1 MSAGIQRSTSVR
13 WALPLCATP
22 DRSVAPSRRMTR
34 CGAAIAWSRR
44 PSRHLSEC
52 RFARPMKV
60 KAFAE
65 IFRGASACDRHALPG
80 VSESL

>member
-1 MSAGIQRSTSVR
+1 VR
-13 WALPLCATP
+13 RHRPRA
-22 DRSVAPSRRMTR
+22 
-34 CGAAIAWSRR
+34 AAIAWLRYSVTAM
-44 PSRHLSEC
+44 PEC
-52 RFARPMKV
+52 CFARPMKV